1 MFNLN
6 LNFNFNLM
14 SFKVI
19 FIFLFILFFQRDLQF
34 RVLFQYFGSSSSRI
48 LTGFNI
54 YKMLR
59 NSTFETHCL

>member
-6 LNFNFNLM
+6 FNFNFNLM

-19 FIFLFILFFQRDLQF
+19 FIFILFLSFQRDLQF

-48 LTGFNI
+48 LTGLNI
-54 YKMLR
+54 YKYYVMQF
-59 NSTFETHCL
+59 NF